1 MLRYKRSGEVPEV
14 SIMVSTLKADGTTDK
29 TAIRAEDWHTDDSYF
44 AMPAKAT
51 LLHGIE
57 IPSRGGSTWFC
68 NMHSVYEAL
77 PETLRKRI
85 DGMRAIHGYDT
96 PRARN
101 RPSARTPQEIAET
114 PDVEHPLV
122 RTHPETGRK
131 ALYLNPNRLDRI
143 VGLERAESDA
153 LLDELAAEARKPQHH
168 FGHVWQAG
176 DIVIWDNR
184 ATMHRVM
191 IDYPVGENAR
201 HAARADRGR
210 QAVLTASSR
219 GQSGRVSISPNIVLI
234 LADNLGWGELGCYG
248 GGVLRGAP
256 TPRID
261 ALAAEGL
268 RLTQLQRRERLCADA
283 FRADDRTSPHS
294 HRRFAVGAGRPAA
307 RPHPWE
313 ITLGS
318 AASGPLMIMMRAGGP
333 RPAIL

>member
-1 MLRYKRSGEVPEV
+1 MPEVVPCQGPLGARIEGLDRSRANEPETAALLNRALAEHLLVVVPGERMSPPQTLAFAKAFGTPRTQLLRYKRSSDVPEV
-14 SIMVSTLKADGTTDK
+14 SVMVSTLMADGTTDK

-44 AMPAKAT
+44 AIPAKAT
-51 LLHGIE
+51 LLHGME

-77 PETLRKRI
+77 PATLRQRI

-153 LLDELAAEARKPQHH
+153 LLDELADEARKPRHH
-168 FGHVWQAG
+168 FGHVWRAG

-184 ATMHRVM
+184 ATMHRVVN
-191 IDYPVGENAR
+191 DYPMGEPR
-201 HAARADRGR
+201 IMQR
-210 QAVLTASSR
+210 
-219 GQSGRVSISPNIVLI
+219 VLI
-234 LADNLGWGELGCYG
+234 EGEKP
-248 GGVLRGAP
+248 V
-256 TPRID
+256 
-261 ALAAEGL
+261 
-268 RLTQLQRRERLCADA
+268 
-283 FRADDRTSPHS
+283 
-294 HRRFAVGAGRPAA
+294 
-307 RPHPWE
+307 
-313 ITLGS
+313 
-318 AASGPLMIMMRAGGP
+318 
-333 RPAIL
+333 

>member
-1 MLRYKRSGEVPEV
+1 MPEVIPCQGPLGARIEGLDRSRAGEPETATLLNRALAEHLLVVVPGERMTPLQTLAFAKAFGTPRTQLLRYKRSGDVPEV
-14 SIMVSTLKADGTTDK
+14 SVMVSTLMGDGTTDK

-44 AMPAKAT
+44 AVPAKAT

-77 PETLRKRI
+77 PATLRQRI
-85 DGMRAIHGYDT
+85 DGRRAIHGYDT

-153 LLDELAAEARKPQHH
+153 LLDALADEARKPQHH

-191 IDYPVGENAR
+191 IDYPAGEPR
-201 HAARADRGR
+201 IMQR
-210 QAVLTASSR
+210 
-219 GQSGRVSISPNIVLI
+219 VLI
-234 LADNLGWGELGCYG
+234 
-248 GGVLRGAP
+248 
-256 TPRID
+256 
-261 ALAAEGL
+261 EG
-268 RLTQLQRRERLCADA
+268 DK
-283 FRADDRTSPHS
+283 P
-294 HRRFAVGAGRPAA
+294 
-307 RPHPWE
+307 
-313 ITLGS
+313 I
-318 AASGPLMIMMRAGGP
+318 
-333 RPAIL
+333 